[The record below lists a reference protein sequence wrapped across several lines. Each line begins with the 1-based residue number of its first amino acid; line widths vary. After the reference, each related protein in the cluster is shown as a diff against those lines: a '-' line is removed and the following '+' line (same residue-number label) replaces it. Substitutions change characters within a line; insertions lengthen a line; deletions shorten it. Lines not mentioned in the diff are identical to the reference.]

1 MATIEG
7 RAKELLEQPNFTHL
21 STFREDGTIHGV
33 VVWQHVEDGKVA
45 LNSSEGRAWPANV
58 RRDPRVT
65 ITVHS
70 NENPYEYV
78 EVRGRV
84 VVDTHDG
91 AKEHIDALAKKYRGE
106 DEYQDLRPGEQR
118 IKFLVEAETVRLHG
132 PRRRD

>member
-21 STFREDGTIHGV
+21 STQREDGSIHGV

-65 ITVHS
+65 ITVHN

-78 EVRGRV
+78 EIRGRV
-84 VVDTHDG
+84 VEDTHDG
-91 AKEHIDALAKKYRGE
+91 AKEHIDALAKKYMDK
-106 DEYQDLRPGEQR
+106 DEYPFLQPGEQR
-118 IKFLVEAETVRLHG
+118 IKFLVEPERVRHAD
-132 PRRRD
+132 PS

>member
-33 VVWQHVEDGKVA
+33 VVWQHVEDDKVA

-65 ITVHS
+65 ITVHN

-78 EVRGRV
+78 EVRGRIV
-84 VVDTHDG
+84 EDTHDG
-91 AKEHIDALAKKYRGE
+91 AKEHIDALAKKYMDK
-106 DEYQDLRPGEQR
+106 DEYPFLQPGEQR
-118 IKFLVEAETVRLHG
+118 IKFLVEPERVRVQG
-132 PRRRD
+132 A

>member
-21 STFREDGTIHGV
+21 STQREDGSIHGV

-65 ITVHS
+65 ITVHN

-78 EVRGRV
+78 EIRGRV
-84 VVDTHDG
+84 VEDTHDG
-91 AKEHIDALAKKYRGE
+91 AKEHIDALAKKYMDK
-106 DEYQDLRPGEQR
+106 DEYPFLQPGEQR
-118 IKFLVEAETVRLHG
+118 IKFLVEPDRVRHAN
-132 PRRRD
+132 PA